1 MNEQLRK
8 RLEEAAEKITHC
20 EFCRYKD
27 DNMSC
32 KELCADTIMTIR
44 GIELGYKEAIKVA
57 IKWWNY
63 NLLSN
68 YHNAEA
74 YVEKRITKEELFEFF
89 EKEMLNL
96 LEEKQ

>member
-1 MNEQLRK
+1 MEEDLHK
-8 RLEEAAEKITHC
+8 RLKEASVNITVDIVNRDLQPVYFAAIREAAV
-20 EFCRYKD
+20 
-27 DNMSC
+27 
-32 KELCADTIMTIR
+32 R
-44 GIELGYKEAIKVA
+44 GAEQGYKEAVKEA
-57 IKWWNY
+57 INWWNY

-96 LEEKQ
+96 LEEKK